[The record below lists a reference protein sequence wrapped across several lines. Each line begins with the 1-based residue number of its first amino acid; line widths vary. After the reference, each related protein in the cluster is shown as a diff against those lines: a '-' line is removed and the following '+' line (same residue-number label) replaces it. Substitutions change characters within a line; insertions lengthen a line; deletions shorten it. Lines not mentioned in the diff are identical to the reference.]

1 MLIVSVIVYF
11 RVNNVV
17 IKKTSKN
24 MEPIKTDLP
33 TNTAEEKEL
42 LNLIAELIVE
52 IIISETESADYK
64 NTTSCSNVFF
74 RYI

>member
-1 MLIVSVIVYF
+1 
-11 RVNNVV
+11 
-17 IKKTSKN
+17 

-52 IIISETESADYK
+52 IIVSETESADYK

-74 RYI
+74 RYIWFSYCLIDEMLAYSI